1 MDKNVRGIKLH
12 LRRKTDKERAKQVID
27 RCFKRIDYI
36 LSPEGRK
43 EANEK
48 RELSRKRE
56 AFNFREFVKN
66 IYGRR

>member
-12 LRRKTDKERAKQVID
+12 LSKKADKEKAKQVID
-27 RCFKRIDYI
+27 RCFERIDYI
-36 LSPEGRK
+36 LSPKGRK
-43 EANEK
+43 EAFEK

-56 AFNFREFVKN
+56 VFDFKKFVRN